1 MNGFSL
7 GRAGIEQLRASDSAA
22 PAPCNGR
29 QHVPQGSNVWSTIA
43 AVAATCVALTLVPVA
58 EAAEPTPY
66 GHACT
71 AQNGVRFCP
80 TTGDVD
86 RVPSWDG
93 VPLDVDVT
101 LPPTG
106 DGPFPTI
113 VMLHGFGGDKTD
125 FESDSP
131 ESAGNNTYHWNNN
144 WFAQRGYAVVNYTAR
159 GFGNSCGKRDPGTA
173 TCDATGKGG
182 YIHLKDQ
189 RIEAHDTQHL
199 LGLLVDQGIA
209 KAGALGAT
217 GISYGGG
224 ESIELAFLNDKTR
237 TTDNALVPWTS
248 PKGTPLSLAAAY
260 PRWPWSDL
268 VNALLPNG
276 RFLDFKAEPPEG
288 ISRSP
293 IGIPIS
299 TYIEGLVATGASSGN
314 YAPPGVDPT
323 ADVINWHS
331 RVNAGEP
338 YTDPYTQSIVD
349 EIYNFHTGVGLRS
362 VAGASTPSPML
373 IENGWTDDLFPP
385 SQALRVY
392 NVLRAADPNAAISLQ
407 FGDLGHARGQNK
419 ATVNHFLND
428 QGSAFLDSRL
438 KGDADTAPPAPGAV
452 TTFSQTCPKGN
463 PDAGPYSAA
472 SWTALH
478 PGAWRFAKAA
488 AQTITSAG
496 GNPQTG
502 QTVDPIAG
510 GGACAQ
516 VAKETAPGTAIV
528 ESPASTG
535 ITLMGLPTVQADI
548 VTTGVSGQL
557 DSRLWDVAPDGKQT
571 LVSRGAYRLTDNQ
584 TGKQVVFQLHGNG
597 WHFAAGHVAKLELL
611 GADAPYLRASNSQF
625 QVEVSNVV
633 IELPTLDSPAG
644 QIVKPVLGGGGVL
657 SAQAIRQ
664 IATATPRLRLKVR
677 PRKAI
682 AGKRTRFSLCVTSR
696 VRGKTRRVKGAKVSY
711 MHSRARTNKRGCAGI
726 VRRPGKVGRHRAR
739 ARKRGYASGAAYVRV
754 VARRR

>member
-1 MNGFSL
+1 M
-7 GRAGIEQLRASDSAA
+7 
-22 PAPCNGR
+22 P
-29 QHVPQGSNVWSTIA
+29 HGSNVWSTIA
-43 AVAATCVALTLVPVA
+43 AVAATFVALSLVPVA
-58 EAAEPTPY
+58 EAAELKPY

-71 AQNGVRFCP
+71 PQNGVRFCP

-125 FESDSP
+125 YESASP
-131 ESAGNNTYHWNNN
+131 ESAANNTYHWNNN
-144 WFAQRGYAVVNYTAR
+144 WFARRGYAVVNSTAR
-159 GFGNSCGKRDPGTA
+159 GFGNSCGKRDAGTA
-173 TCDATGKGG
+173 TCVATGKGG

-189 RIEAHDTQHL
+189 RIEARDTQHL

-237 TTDNALVPWTS
+237 TTDNTLIPWTS
-248 PKGTPLSLAAAY
+248 PKGTALSLAAAY

-276 RFLDFKAEPPEG
+276 RFLDFKVEPPEG

-299 TYIEGLVATGASSGN
+299 TYIEGLLATGAASGN

-323 ADVINWHS
+323 ADVLNWHS
-331 RVNAGEP
+331 RINAGEP
-338 YTDPYTQSIVD
+338 YTDPYTQSIAD

-362 VAGASTPSPML
+362 VAGTSTPSPML
-373 IENGWTDDLFPP
+373 IQNGWTDDLFPP

-392 NVLRAADPNAAISLQ
+392 NVLRAANPNAAISLQ

-419 ATVNHFLND
+419 ATVNRFLND

-438 KGDADTAPPAPGAV
+438 KGDAGAAPPAPGAV
-452 TTFSQTCPKGN
+452 TTFSQTCPATKSDG
-463 PDAGPYSAA
+463 GPHTAA

-478 PGAWRFAKAA
+478 PGAWRFAKTA

-510 GGACAQ
+510 GGACAR

-535 ITLMGLPTVQADI
+535 VTLMGLPTVQADI

-584 TGKQVVFQLHGNG
+584 TAKKVVFQLHGNG
-597 WHFAAGHVAKLELL
+597 WNFAAGHVAKLELL
-611 GADAPYLRASNSQF
+611 GTDAPYLRPSNTQF

-633 IELPTLDSPAG
+633 IELPTLDSPGG

-657 SAQAIRQ
+657 SATAIGRVPR
-664 IATATPRLRLKVR
+664 TTPRLRLKVK

-682 AGKRTRFSLCVTSR
+682 AGKRTRLTFCVTTR
-696 VRGKTRRVKGAKVSY
+696 VRGKTRRVRRAAVSY
-711 MHSRARTNKRGCAGI
+711 MHSRKRTNKRGCARI

-739 ARKRGYASGAAYVRV
+739 ARKHGYASGAAYVRV
-754 VARRR
+754 VASRR

>member
-1 MNGFSL
+1 MSH
-7 GRAGIEQLRASDSAA
+7 GRKAGVRCAA
-22 PAPCNGR
+22 A
-29 QHVPQGSNVWSTIA
+29 A
-43 AVAATCVALTLVPVA
+43 AVLAVLIAVPVA
-58 EAAEPTPY
+58 NAAELKPY

-71 AQNGVRFCP
+71 AKNGVRFCP
-80 TTGDVD
+80 TTGDLD

-101 LPPTG
+101 LPPSG

-125 FESDSP
+125 FESDTP
-131 ESAGNNTYHWNNN
+131 ESTSSNTYHWNNT
-144 WFAQRGYAVVNYTAR
+144 WFAQRGYAVLNTTAR
-159 GFGNSCGKRDPGTA
+159 GFGNSCGKTDANTA
-173 TCDATGKGG
+173 TCYATGNGG

-199 LGLLVDQGIA
+199 LGLLVDEGIA

-276 RFLDFKAEPPEG
+276 RFLDFEVEPPEG

-299 TYIEGLVATGASSGN
+299 TYIEGLIATGQSSGK

-338 YTDPYTQSIVD
+338 YSDPYVQSVVD
-349 EIYNFHTGVGLRS
+349 EIYNFHTGAGLRGVS
-362 VAGASTPSPML
+362 GTSTPSPML

-392 NVLRAADPNAAISLQ
+392 NALRAANPNAPVSLQ

-419 ATVNHFLND
+419 ATVNQFLND
-428 QGSAFLDSRL
+428 QGSAFLDSHL
-438 KGDADTAPPAPGAV
+438 KGAAGSAPPAPGAV
-452 TTFSQTCPKGN
+452 TTFSQTCPKAK
-463 PDAGPYSAA
+463 PDGGPYTAA

-478 PGAWRFAKAA
+478 PGAFRFAAPA
-488 AQTITSAG
+488 AQTVTSAG

-502 QTVDPIAG
+502 QTIDPIAG

-516 VAKETAPGTAIV
+516 VAKETAIV

-535 ITLMGLPTVQADI
+535 LTLMGLPTVQADI

-557 DSRLWDVAPDGKQT
+557 DSRLWDVGPDGMQT

-584 TGKQVVFQLHGNG
+584 TDKRVVFQLHGNG
-597 WHFAAGHVAKLELL
+597 WRFDAGHVAKLELL
-611 GADAPYLRASNSQF
+611 GNDAPYLRASNTQF
-625 QVEVSNVV
+625 QVEVSNIVV
-633 IELPTLDSPAG
+633 ELPTLERAG
-644 QIVKPVLGGGGVL
+644 GQTAPPVLGTGGVL
-657 SAQAIRQ
+657 NANSVRRGQ
-664 IATATPRLRLKVR
+664 ATPRLRLKIR

-682 AGKRTRFSLCVTSR
+682 AGKRTRFSLCVTAR
-696 VRGKTRRVKGAKVSY
+696 VRGKTRRIRGVAVSY
-711 MHSRARTNKRGCAGI
+711 MHSRKRTNKRGCARI

-739 ARKRGYASGAAYVRV
+739 AKKRGYASGAAYVKV
-754 VARRR
+754 VARRSSSR